1 MRAQRFDPALVRLL
15 VFLGA
20 LAVLA
25 ALLVLARKLLLPL
38 LLGLAVAYLLDPA
51 VSSLE
56 RRGIGRAVGTA
67 AIGFVALLVVAAL
80 LLALLPALADQA
92 RELVDRLP
100 EYEARVRAEILPFVE
115 NLKSRY
121 PEQLESVRRRVVET
135 VRERGPQ
142 MLEAALERLGA
153 VFSSLL
159 GLFLFVLKLIFV
171 PVFAFYLLVDF
182 PQLKRGIVSLIPV
195 PYRDATLARLGE
207 VDDAVASFLR
217 GQLTIAVVL
226 AAINGVGLTLVG
238 VPLGLLV
245 GVVAGLANLI
255 PYMSLVVG
263 LAPAM
268 LLVWIEHQS
277 LPRLL
282 AVVAIFTG
290 AQLLEGTVL
299 SPRILSRSVNL
310 HPVWV
315 LLAIIVGGNLFGFVG
330 MLVAVPAAAAIQVFV
345 RHWLAT
351 YRASAIY
358 LGEAPAAPPPGS

>member
-1 MRAQRFDPALVRLL
+1 MKPRRVDPSLLRLL
-15 VFLGA
+15 AFVGA
-20 LAVLA
+20 LLALA
-25 ALLVLARKLLLPL
+25 ALLFFARKLLLPL

-51 VSSLE
+51 VSWLE
-56 RRGIGRAVGTA
+56 RRGVSRGLGTA
-67 AIGFVALLVVAAL
+67 VIGCVALLLVAAL
-80 LLALLPALADQA
+80 LLTLVPALIGQA
-92 RELVDRLP
+92 RELVERLP
-100 EYEARVRAEILPFVE
+100 EYDARIRAEVLPFIE
-115 NLKSRY
+115 DLKSKY
-121 PEQLESVRRRVVET
+121 PEQFETLRLRVVET

-142 MLEAALERLGA
+142 MLEAALQRLGG

-159 GLFLFVLKLIFV
+159 GFFLFLLQLIFV
-171 PVFAFYLLVDF
+171 PVFAFYLMVDF
-182 PQLKRGIVSLIPV
+182 PKLKHGIVELVPI
-195 PYRDATLARLGE
+195 PYREVTVARLSE

-217 GQLTIAVVL
+217 GQLTIAFIL
-226 AAINGVGLTLVG
+226 AAINGIGLTLVG

-277 LPRLL
+277 LARLV
-282 AVVAIFTG
+282 AVVAIFSG

-299 SPRILSRSVNL
+299 SPRILSRSVHL

-345 RHWLAT
+345 RSWLVA
-351 YRASAIY
+351 YRGSSVY
-358 LGEAPAAPPPGS
+358 LGESPPAGRAAP